1 MMIVDRFLTAAGVA
15 TLLLVPY
22 AVIGAQSTPARRPT
36 PRPVVET
43 PAAPAPVLKVV
54 GGPHVLALR
63 ADGSVIG
70 WGRYRSGQLGE
81 QPVATSRRRYGV
93 AEPVVIPLP
102 GKAVDIAVGEDAS
115 YALLDDGVVYAWG
128 GNTHGELGLGTSAL
142 KERLSNG
149 EIGVATPRP
158 VPGLRDAVQIAATG
172 YSAFAVLR
180 DGSVRAWGGRNAGIL
195 GDGVVPARWGEA
207 VPDAP
212 LPVVV
217 PGATGV
223 RQLSAAAG
231 HALALTVDGR
241 VLAWGANGV
250 GQLGTGSREPS
261 SIARVVEVQGLG
273 EVVGV
278 VAGREVSSVLKR
290 DGTVWV
296 WGGYGFGLFGIGER
310 DGTVTA
316 TEGWNGVP
324 QQVPGIRSAISLSMG
339 DVGRHA
345 LALLKDG
352 TLRGWGNSDWGQV
365 GAGVAGFYEW
375 SPVTPK
381 ISGVTAVWAAG
392 NNSFAVTRDGRFWI
406 WGVELGGTGL
416 LGRNLKVPTPFPLP

>member
-1 MMIVDRFLTAAGVA
+1 MLMNRFLTVAGV
-15 TLLLVPY
+15 TSLLLVPP
-22 AVIGAQSTPARRPT
+22 AMTAAQSTPARRST
-36 PRPVVET
+36 PIRAVEP

-54 GGPHVLALR
+54 GGPHVLVLR

-81 QPVATSRRRYGV
+81 QPVATSKRRYGV

-115 YALLDDGVVYAWG
+115 YALLHDGVVYAWG
-128 GNTHGELGLGTSAL
+128 GNMHGELGLGTSATT
-142 KERLSNG
+142 ERLSNG
-149 EIGVATPRP
+149 EIGVATPRR
-158 VPGLRDAVQIAATG
+158 VPGLRDVVQIAATDH
-172 YSAFAVLR
+172 SAFAVLR
-180 DGSVRAWGGRNAGIL
+180 DGSVRAWGQRDSGIL
-195 GDGVVPARWGEA
+195 GDGVVSARGETA
-207 VPDAP
+207 PDAP
-212 LPVVV
+212 TPVLV
-217 PGATGV
+217 PGAIGV
-223 RQLSAAAG
+223 RQLSAAA
-231 HALALTVDGR
+231 HHVLALTADGR
-241 VLAWGANGV
+241 VLAWGRNGV
-250 GQLGTGSREPS
+250 GQIGTGSRQPY

-273 EVVGV
+273 DVVSV

-296 WGGYGFGLFGIGER
+296 WGGYGFGLFGIGES
-310 DGTVTA
+310 DGTVTE
-316 TEGWNGVP
+316 TEGWSGVP
-324 QQVPGIRSAISLSMG
+324 QKVPGIRNAVALSMG

-365 GAGVAGFYEW
+365 GAGLSGFAEW
-375 SPVTPK
+375 SPVTPR

-406 WGVELGGTGL
+406 WGLETGGTGL
-416 LGRNLKVPTPFPLP
+416 LARNHKVPMPFPLP

>member
-1 MMIVDRFLTAAGVA
+1 MLMHRFLTAAGVA
-15 TLLLVPY
+15 TLLLVPP
-22 AVIGAQSTPARRPT
+22 AMTAAQSTPARRS
-36 PRPVVET
+36 RPVPAVE
-43 PAAPAPVLKVV
+43 PPSAPAPALKVV
-54 GGPHVLALR
+54 GGPHVLVLR

-81 QPVATSRRRYGV
+81 QPVATSRRRFGV

-128 GNTHGELGLGTSAL
+128 GNMHGELGLGTNAL
-142 KERLSNG
+142 TARLSNG
-149 EIGVATPRP
+149 EVGVATPQR
-158 VPGLRDAVQIAATG
+158 VPGLSDVVQIAATDH
-172 YSAFAVLR
+172 SAFAVLR
-180 DGSVRAWGGRNAGIL
+180 DGSVRAWGSRDAGIL
-195 GDGVVPARWGEA
+195 GDGLVRARWGET

-217 PGATGV
+217 PGATNV
-223 RQLSAAAG
+223 RQLSAAAQ
-231 HALALTVDGR
+231 HVLALTTEGR
-241 VLAWGANGV
+241 VLAWGKNSV

-261 SIARVVEVQGLG
+261 SIARAVEVHGLG
-273 EVVGV
+273 DVVSV

-296 WGGYGFGLFGIGER
+296 WGSYGFGLFGIGER

-316 TEGWNGVP
+316 TDGWSGVP
-324 QQVPGIRSAISLSMG
+324 QQVPGIRNAIPLSMG

-416 LGRNLKVPTPFPLP
+416 LARNLKVPTPSPLP